1 MKTKVTGAKFRSAL
15 GRVGQLFSRVVW
27 LGAVILIC
35 SGASAQ
41 NMFVSGT
48 NSVGGEIFK
57 FSWDGKQSIFAS
69 GLYKPRD
76 MAFDSAGNPFF
87 VDYEIVGGDL
97 PGTGIESAIASS
109 GLQRA
114 GLLCKEKD
122 VCLELRE
129 LSAAKLTMSWSCR
142 PRLVY

>member
-41 NMFVSGT
+41 NM
-48 NSVGGEIFK
+48 
-57 FSWDGKQSIFAS
+57 A

-76 MAFDSAGNPFF
+76 MAFDRAGNLFF

-97 PGTGIESAIASS
+97 RGNGIESAIASS
-109 GLQRA
+109 GFAEGWRSL
-114 GLLCKEKD
+114 
-122 VCLELRE
+122 
-129 LSAAKLTMSWSCR
+129 
-142 PRLVY
+142 

>member
-27 LGAVILIC
+27 LRAVILIC

-57 FSWDGKQSIFAS
+57 CS
-69 GLYKPRD
+69 
-76 MAFDSAGNPFF
+76 
-87 VDYEIVGGDL
+87 
-97 PGTGIESAIASS
+97 
-109 GLQRA
+109 
-114 GLLCKEKD
+114 
-122 VCLELRE
+122 
-129 LSAAKLTMSWSCR
+129 
-142 PRLVY
+142 